1 MQPQQDGPS
10 FQTPTRFTFLPSQ
23 LEILQEALA
32 DVKNLDS
39 KKERRRRIK
48 AIRKQ
53 ILALPESKTLDANGR
68 EDLEAAINT
77 WFSLRAKRQT
87 DKLKFGKKWNA
98 RLVFHQ
104 QNKEK
109 VQEKQLRLFEKAIEK
124 GENLKRQFDFLQQAI
139 SKLWKKQSKEERK
152 VLEKLAKQW
161 NKEGAPRE
169 QKQMYVIIF
178 VRELAGTDP
187 ECIARPTRIHGN
199 IQKSSRT
206 TCTTPSGF
214 GSCF

>member
-1 MQPQQDGPS
+1 MEPQQEGPS
-10 FQTPTRFTFLPSQ
+10 FQTPTRFTLLPTQ
-23 LEILQEALA
+23 LQILQEALA

-39 KKERRRRIK
+39 KKERRRKIK
-48 AIRKQ
+48 TIRTQ
-53 ILALPESKTLDANGR
+53 ILALPESQTLDANGK
-68 EDLEAAINT
+68 EDLGAAINT

-109 VQEKQLRLFEKAIEK
+109 VQETQLKLYQKAIEK
-124 GENLKRQFDFLQQAI
+124 GENPKRQFDFLQLAI
-139 SKLWKKQSKEERK
+139 SKLWKKQSKAERNG
-152 VLEKLAKQW
+152 LEKLAKQW

-169 QKQMYVIIF
+169 QKQTYVIIF
-178 VRELAGTDP
+178 LGEHAGTNP

-199 IQKSSRT
+199 IRKSSHT